1 MTKPIRFAREARA
14 EALTG
19 RWYDSQRRGL
29 QAEFLASLD
38 EALDRVLVL
47 GRHVGSVPGV
57 NPSLG
62 YDAS

>member
-14 EALTG
+14 EALAAG

-47 GRHVGSVPGV
+47 GRHVSSVPGV
-57 NPSLG
+57 DPRLG
-62 YDAS
+62 